1 MTNHL
6 ITVTDLTWGYDE
18 SPSLVFDHFDFHLD
32 QGEFVVLSGK
42 SGAGKSSLVK
52 LLLGQVSAPAKSIY
66 HKGEDLARYSYDE
79 LQLYRRNIGVVF
91 QDYKLLE
98 WMTAKDNILY
108 PLTIAQV
115 DPETIEQ
122 KFAAVVELLH
132 LQKHIDT
139 PVQLL
144 SGWHK
149 QKVAIARALIHD
161 PEFIMAD
168 EPTGNLDREDTKR
181 IADVLLDLHGKWV
194 TVMLV
199 THDLHLIEYM
209 KLKKEIRVVHL
220 WQ

>member
-6 ITVTDLTWGYDE
+6 ITITDLTWGYDD

-32 QGEFVVLSGK
+32 KGEFVVLSGK

-52 LLLGQVSAPAKSIY
+52 LLLGQVSAPVKSIY
-66 HKGEDLARYSYDE
+66 HKGEDMARYSYAE
-79 LQLYRRNIGVVF
+79 LQLYRRNIGVAF

-108 PLTIAQV
+108 PLRISEL

-122 KFAAVVELLH
+122 KLHAVVELLH
-132 LQKHIDT
+132 LQKYIDT

-144 SGWHK
+144 SGGYK

-181 IADVLLDLHGKWV
+181 IADVLLDLHSK
-194 TVMLV
+194 
-199 THDLHLIEYM
+199 
-209 KLKKEIRVVHL
+209 
-220 WQ
+220 